1 MMDYELGQT
10 LLVQPDVPFQQIAAT
25 LQHLGWQPAE
35 TGQNPLLSGEPEF
48 ASWTWG
54 GRKPVLIYSFNPIAR
69 LRVLDV
75 ATLPPAM
82 RGLLSESLPLL
93 QERDV
98 DDLLFASEPR
108 QRLLGIWAA
117 RETERLD
124 LIPQAHRLRHDPD
137 HSVAQQGRK
146 LDERLQKILDSR
158 ESLLINLRL
167 LAEVAE
173 DIIRELDN
181 PLYTR
186 QLKPSPQDLHKLF
199 DPAIAAAMIP
209 EVDQLYA
216 SAPTADPGADYDQVA
231 ITAANAGLLRW
242 PNELSDKFPRGYRNI
257 AGWLQ
262 PQWIW
267 LTWRCHD
274 QPGQLLPKGGAH
286 YDGLVWVEDHWIWLP
301 KAYRLVS
308 AALEKQ
314 AYGSSVH

>member
-10 LLVQPDVPFQQIAAT
+10 LLVQPEVPFQQIANT
-25 LQHLGWQPAE
+25 LRDMGWHSVDQSSE
-35 TGQNPLLSGEPEF
+35 PLLSGEPEF

-54 GRKPVLIYSFNPIAR
+54 GHKPVLIYSFNPIAK

-75 ATLPPAM
+75 ATLPPVM
-82 RGLLSESLPLL
+82 RGLLAEHLPLL

-98 DDLLFASEPR
+98 DDMLFAPEPR

-124 LIPQAHRLRHDPD
+124 LIPQAHRLSHDPD
-137 HSVAQQGRK
+137 LSVAQQGRK

-167 LAEVAE
+167 LAAVAE

-186 QLKPSPQDLHKLF
+186 QLKPTPEDLQKLF
-199 DPAIAAAMIP
+199 DPSIAEVMTP
-209 EVDQLYA
+209 EVDRLYA
-216 SAPTADPGADYDQVA
+216 SAPTADPGDGYDQVA

-274 QPGQLLPKGGAH
+274 QPGELLPKGGAH
-286 YDGLVWVEDHWIWLP
+286 YDGLVWVENHWVWLP
-301 KAYRLVS
+301 KAYRVVS

-314 AYGSSVH
+314 AHGQTAH